1 MVKKEIMD
9 KVRAAL
15 RERRNS
21 HFSEVYFRVTEHKIS
36 SIEVHKALYEMLKRD
51 EAVTTNGKWKMI
63 EERRRTSRAM

>member
-9 KVRAAL
+9 KVRTAL

-21 HFSEVYFRVTEHKIS
+21 HFSEVYFRATEHKIS

-63 EERRRTSRAM
+63 EDRRKTSRAM

>member
-1 MVKKEIMD
+1 LEVDDAGFPLGAAEGLSRIAFLSWSREVGVAMVKKEIMD

-36 SIEVHKALYEMLKRD
+36 SI
-51 EAVTTNGKWKMI
+51 
-63 EERRRTSRAM
+63 